1 MSTQSQRYVGRC
13 TIFVGKDEI
22 EDEYGCT
29 EWLMEEETETKTRL
43 IAGLKTVGIQVN
55 ADDIVFA
62 WEDTTTGQRNCLC
75 NCYYSRKPEDQ
86 DLDFFIDGLATFD
99 FQATNPHASMEF
111 YLS

>member
-1 MSTQSQRYVGRC
+1 M
-13 TIFVGKDEI
+13 
-22 EDEYGCT
+22 YGCT
-29 EWLMEEETETKTRL
+29 EWVMEEETETKTRL

-62 WEDTTTGQRNCLC
+62 WEDTTTGQRNCMC